1 MRSRKRFGPK
11 PVKRIANAGRV
22 CPIGCA
28 DLRTHARSASL
39 QIIPATDTERN
50 FDMELTYKTYA
61 DIFKA
66 LSDETRLRIVDM
78 LSCSEL
84 SACDI
89 LQSFSLSQSTLS
101 YHMKI
106 LVEAGVVKS
115 RREGLWTRY
124 SINEERF
131 DELLRF
137 LPQLFREKDKCICQQ
152 IKYCKED
159 AQVCDFE

>member
-1 MRSRKRFGPK
+1 
-11 PVKRIANAGRV
+11 
-22 CPIGCA
+22 
-28 DLRTHARSASL
+28 
-39 QIIPATDTERN
+39 
-50 FDMELTYKTYA
+50 MELTYKTYA

-78 LSCSEL
+78 LSCCEL

-131 DELLRF
+131 EELLRF
-137 LPQLFREKDKCICQQ
+137 LPRERQMYMSAD
-152 IKYCKED
+152 
-159 AQVCDFE
+159 

>member
-1 MRSRKRFGPK
+1 
-11 PVKRIANAGRV
+11 
-22 CPIGCA
+22 
-28 DLRTHARSASL
+28 
-39 QIIPATDTERN
+39 
-50 FDMELTYKTYA
+50 MELTYKTYA

-131 DELLRF
+131 EELLRF